1 MGPPVGGTVIYS
13 TIANYQFIKEFRT
26 GDFAGVGTPYRNAAP
41 ADGLFELK
49 DMGWASGRRWEICYA
64 AFLW

>member
-26 GDFAGVGTPYRNAAP
+26 GDFAGVGTPYRTAAP
-41 ADGLFELK
+41 ADGLFLN
-49 DMGWASGRRWEICYA
+49 
-64 AFLW
+64 